1 MPKKAEKPTSE
12 LSAVSSADPFES
24 TVDAPAPPKKAAAP
38 RKPRTAKTA
47 AKTVKPEAAFANT
60 AEEPVKQA
68 RKIKVIKA
76 KDKPPT
82 AVVEPVEEIKKEV
95 RGVETAV
102 LPPVAKPATKAKAV
116 KAVAAKKV
124 AKPATKTKKRVT
136 KAPTPIAHP
145 ATAEVVEAPA
155 GAEVIERSRAFNILA
170 DVELPKTQRQ
180 NRARLLMQSPTKLYF
195 YWSLKEDPWQQLLK
209 IFGESGSASYMLVL
223 KLKDRARDIE
233 EIHRIERE
241 GNWWFEVEPDGRYSA
256 EIGFYSPSRPY
267 VRIVYSND
275 IETPRRGPSPMPAR
289 DTDWRISA
297 NKFAQVLDVSG
308 FQRDAFDVAMVGDD
322 HYGAMDRSER
332 ALAGLVGNTN
342 ASFNGISHDDIRYA
356 LLSLAAGTSLK
367 HLRDRIGSAL
377 YSILEASISK
387 IDPNSARSALTEHFE
402 IDDHDWADDEP
413 EFTSIG
419 GSRLNFPKRLR
430 PKRLPAYSPR
440 YNPVSS
446 FALR

>member
-12 LSAVSSADPFES
+12 LSAVSAADPFES
-24 TVDAPAPPKKAAAP
+24 IVDAPAPRKKAAAP
-38 RKPRTAKTA
+38 RKPKVAKA
-47 AKTVKPEAAFANT
+47 AKPEAAFAKT
-60 AEEPVKQA
+60 ADEPVKQV

-76 KDKPPT
+76 KDKP
-82 AVVEPVEEIKKEV
+82 AVTVAEPVEEVKA
-95 RGVETAV
+95 VETAAEAAPAAEPIV
-102 LPPVAKPATKAKAV
+102 KPKAV
-116 KAVAAKKV
+116 KAAAPKKA
-124 AKPATKTKKRVT
+124 AKPASKPKKRAE
-136 KAPTPIAHP
+136 KAPKTEKHP
-145 ATAEVVEAPA
+145 ATAEVVAAPV
-155 GAEVIERSRAFNILA
+155 GAEVVERSRAFNILA
-170 DVELPKTQRQ
+170 DVELPKTHRR

-195 YWSLKEDPWQQLLK
+195 YWSLKEDPWQLLHK
-209 IFGESGSASYMLVL
+209 TFGEAGSASYMLVL
-223 KLKDRARDIE
+223 KLKDLSRDVE

-241 GNWWFEVEPDGRYSA
+241 GNWWFEVEPDGKYTA

-267 VRIVYSND
+267 FRIVYSNQ

-289 DTDWRISA
+289 DAEWRISA

-332 ALAGLVGNTN
+332 ALAGLIGNAN

-356 LLSLAAGTSLK
+356 LLSLAAGTALK
-367 HLRDRIGSAL
+367 QLRSRIGNAL
-377 YSILEASISK
+377 FSVLEASTSK
-387 IDPNSARSALTEHFE
+387 IDPNTARGVLAEHFE
-402 IDDHDWADDEP
+402 IDDSDWADDEP

-430 PKRLPAYSPR
+430 PRRVPAYSPR